1 MITLILVI
9 QLTNVLGTNT
19 QFDATNTRDLVEC
32 CNEETLNRLMEQTRI
47 PKLVKAFQSILQ
59 AILKVKKVQY
69 TGDPL
74 NKLATKIDTLESW
87 ANEIKPKDIFD
98 RETSNYIF
106 YQKIVQYIQLNFTD
120 QNSQQGLLINLLPH
134 LITLSDDQ
142 IEEYAEL
149 IMVLSSFSQPNIK
162 DEERWKKILNTIY
175 ERLAKRYRG
184 ILVAIDNSK
193 NIKRN
198 LSDYVYLTKNTIDKL
213 PGNTFDDKILKYI
226 ETGKLKNKEA
236 LIITILQELNKL
248 SPDQIRKKSRFVS
261 KIAKMNPQIA
271 RNFMENN
278 PKLKAYIPSPKQ
290 PHTKVTPNRQPTMP
304 TAKPV
309 LLRGRLKLPTK
320 HQHTPQ
326 QNKNIFTHKEEIVE
340 TKPINPIRLRSGTQV
355 RPNSNPNNGINRDQ
369 TLVSKEI
376 ALTDI

>member
-1 MITLILVI
+1 MLYISQKCKMITLILVI

-19 QFDATNTRDLVEC
+19 QFDATNTRDLVKY

-162 DEERWKKILNTIY
+162 DEERWKKILNTRY

-278 PKLKAYIPSPKQ
+278 PKLKAYIMPVPL
-290 PHTKVTPNRQPTMP
+290 KVKKRSNPTTSTAPTNTRPTNRIP
-304 TAKPV
+304 
-309 LLRGRLKLPTK
+309 L
-320 HQHTPQ
+320 
-326 QNKNIFTHKEEIVE
+326 
-340 TKPINPIRLRSGTQV
+340 RLRNQG
-355 RPNSNPNNGINRDQ
+355 RPKNSNPNNGINRDLSAGNHIYYK
-369 TLVSKEI
+369 TGNNSLLS
-376 ALTDI
+376 